1 MVLDNYSPHRH
12 RRVRARAADNDVEL
26 VFLPTYGSWLNWIDS
41 EFAAL
46 RYYAL
51 NGTDHRSHAEQNA
64 AIGAYVRYRNRR
76 AQPKTHFAQSSP
88 IRSWTSYP
96 AKAA

>member
-1 MVLDNYSPHRH
+1 LYVIADNYSPYKHRE
-12 RRVRARAADNDVEL
+12 VRAWAIANDVEL
-26 VFLPTYGSWLNWIDS
+26 VFLS

-51 NGTDHRSHAEQNA
+51 GGTDHRSHAEQNA
-64 AIGAYVRYRNRR
+64 AIAGYIRWRNAR
-76 AQPKTHFAQSSP
+76 AVPKTCFAASSP

-96 AKAA
+96 ARAA